1 MIAGAWRNVMRGD
14 DVGETAHFVARGGT
28 WAICGCGRP
37 APLARRRA
45 VSLGTTAGIL
55 AHRCEKCRACIQ
67 AVLRKR
73 KTTKERFERLMDKL
87 ERKEPAIAMQVTM
100 AWPAHAQEDYSAEW
114 WSDNAPA
121 VINNM
126 KEALRG

>member
-14 DVGETAHFVARGGT
+14 DVGETAHFVARGGA

-73 KTTKERFERLMDKL
+73 KTTKERFERLLDKL

-100 AWPAHAQEDYSAEW
+100 AWPAHAQEDDAAEW
-114 WSDNAPA
+114 WSTHAPYM
-121 VINNM
+121 IEDM
-126 KEALRG
+126 KEEM